1 MTYEVPVFVT
11 DSALSSDG
19 GQRSG
24 AAIVGTPAAAPSVR
38 EPTLC
43 AGARKAITRP
53 VLVAYVA
60 MNPGVTVRTAARV
73 FGLKY
78 KMAGRKLQELVAL
91 GNLRTE
97 VADGS
102 RTKLYFSTMKP
113 VVRQRRDH
121 EWPEQRKDI
130 VRRMYPV
137 APWAEILA
145 ALPGKSRSAVSEQ
158 ARVMGVKRP
167 RNLGRDMGPLT
178 AAARAANE
186 RNRGKAPMQVVQV
199 VAPAPA
205 VDVGLVHC
213 AIARMTPL
221 EAAWM
226 GRLAA

>member
-11 DSALSSDG
+11 DSALSYCEE
-19 GQRSG
+19 RS
-24 AAIVGTPAAAPSVR
+24 VGPVS
-38 EPTLC
+38 
-43 AGARKAITRP
+43 RKAITRP

-60 MNPGVTVRTAARV
+60 TNPGVTVRTAARV
-73 FGLKY
+73 FGLGY
-78 KMAGRKLQELVAL
+78 KVAGRKLQELVEL

-97 VADGS
+97 MADGS
-102 RTKLYFSTMKP
+102 QAKRYFSTMKP
-113 VVRQRRDH
+113 VVRKRRDH

-186 RNRGKAPMQVVQV
+186 RNRAKTPLQVVQV

-205 VDVGLVHC
+205 VDVGLVRK

>member
-24 AAIVGTPAAAPSVR
+24 AAIVGTPKADAYVQNR
-38 EPTLC
+38 TLC
-43 AGARKAITRP
+43 AVARKRITRP

-60 MNPGVTVRTAARV
+60 TNPGVTVRTAARV
-73 FGLKY
+73 FGLSY
-78 KMAGRKLQELVAL
+78 KMAGRKLQELVVL

-97 VADGS
+97 ASEES
-102 RTKLYFSTMKP
+102 RAKRYFATMKP
-113 VVRQRRDH
+113 VVRKQRGH
-121 EWPEQRKDI
+121 IWPTALKDI
-130 VRRMYPV
+130 VRRMYPI

-158 ARVMGVKRP
+158 ARVLGIKRP

-186 RNRGKAPMQVVQV
+186 RNRSKTPLQAVQV